1 MGERS
6 CFDLECGG
14 KRSAT
19 PLWLHVANNPK
30 RRRRFALPAHSKI
43 NMIENLGNLERTHS
57 CGALGKED
65 VGQRV
70 TLMGWCAKRRDFGPL
85 TFIDLRDRD
94 GITQIV
100 FNEEKAPDAHAKAK
114 EVRREYVLAVT
125 GTVALRDESARNP
138 KLGTGDVEV
147 QATEIVILNDARTLP
162 FQLDAPSSEALASE
176 DLRLKY
182 RYLDLRRPQLQKNLR
197 LRHSLLLEINRY
209 MDEQGFT
216 QIETPNLIKSTP
228 EGARDYIVPSR
239 VQPGRFFAL
248 PQSPQIFKQICMIA
262 GLDKY
267 YQIARCFRDE
277 DLRADRQ
284 PEFSQL
290 DVEMSFATPD
300 QIYALVEGLFAR
312 VFRIINVELPTP
324 FPRLTYAEV
333 MERFGS
339 DKPDMRIEG
348 MELKDLSA
356 ALVETTF
363 APFASVLGAEG
374 QVRGITVRGGANT
387 SRKVLDELQ
396 EFAKRYGAGALAWIK
411 VGDEISSSLLKALG
425 SETVGRMAELA
436 EATKGDAVLI
446 VAGKSNVVAASLGA
460 LRNEVA
466 RRENLI
472 PQNVFAPLWVT
483 EFPMFEFHEDDG
495 RFYSMHHP
503 FTSPLDEDVPLLE
516 RAVSGETE
524 LFAGLRAK
532 AYDAVINGVEVA
544 GGSIRIHRRDVQA
557 IVFKALGMSE
567 ETARARFGFFLD
579 ALAYGTP
586 PHGGIASGIE
596 RTMMVLVP
604 TENIRD
610 VMAFPKTASAQDLM
624 IDAPGAVDEKQLAEL
639 HLKIVRE

>member
-1 MGERS
+1 
-6 CFDLECGG
+6 
-14 KRSAT
+14 
-19 PLWLHVANNPK
+19 
-30 RRRRFALPAHSKI
+30 
-43 NMIENLGNLERTHS
+43 MIENLGNLERTHS
-57 CGALGKED
+57 CGALRTED
-65 VGQRV
+65 VGKRV

-94 GITQIV
+94 GLTQIV
-100 FNEEKAPDAHAKAK
+100 CNEEKASDAHAKAK
-114 EVRREYVLAVT
+114 EVRGEYVLAVT
-125 GTVALRDESARNP
+125 GEVVLRDENARNP
-138 KLGTGDVEV
+138 KLSTGDIEV
-147 QATEIVILNDARTLP
+147 QATEVVILNDARTLP
-162 FQLDAPSSEALASE
+162 FQLDAPSSEALASQ

-182 RYLDLRRPQLQKNLR
+182 RYLDLRRPQLQANLR
-197 LRHSLLLEINRY
+197 LRHRLLLEINRY

-300 QIYALVEGLFAR
+300 QIYTLVEGLYAR
-312 VFRIINVELPTP
+312 IFQLIGVELPIP
-324 FPRLTYAEV
+324 FPRLTFAEV

-339 DKPDMRIEG
+339 DKPDLRIEG
-348 MELKDLSA
+348 MELKDLSS
-356 ALVETTF
+356 ALADTTF
-363 APFASVLGAEG
+363 APFASTLGSGG
-374 QVRGITVRGGANT
+374 QVKGMAVRGGAAM

-396 EFAKRYGAGALAWIK
+396 EFGKRYGAGALAWIK
-411 VGDEISSSLLKALG
+411 LGDEISSSLMKVLG
-425 SETVGRMAELA
+425 TETVTRLAELA
-436 EATKGDAVLI
+436 GANSGDAVLI
-446 VAGKSNVVAASLGA
+446 VASKPSVVAAGLGA
-460 LRNEVA
+460 LRNEIA
-466 RRENLI
+466 RREKLI
-472 PQNVFAPLWVT
+472 PEGVFAPLWVT
-483 EFPMFEFHEDDG
+483 EFPMFEFKEDDG
-495 RFYSMHHP
+495 RYYSMHHP
-503 FTSPLDEDVPLLE
+503 FTSPLDEDVALLE
-516 RAVSGETE
+516 RAVSGETK

-544 GGSIRIHRRDVQA
+544 GGSIRIHRSDVQS

-596 RTMMVLVP
+596 RTLMVLVP

-624 IDAPGAVDEKQLAEL
+624 IDAPGEVDERQLAEL
-639 HLKIVRE
+639 HLKIVKE